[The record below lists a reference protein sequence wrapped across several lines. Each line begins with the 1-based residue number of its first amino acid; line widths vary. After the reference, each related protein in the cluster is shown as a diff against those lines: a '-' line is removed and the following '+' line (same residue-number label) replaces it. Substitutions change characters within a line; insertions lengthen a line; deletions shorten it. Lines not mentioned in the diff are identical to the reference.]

1 MEQLEL
7 ETASCIRGY
16 HQYKDIWQAAV
27 SEELLCE
34 REPRNSHDHYAVAV
48 KRVGI
53 IVGHLPRSLSRI
65 CSLFLRRGGSI
76 LCTVTGGRKYSSDL
90 PQGGLEVPCMLLFK
104 HKKPKELNKM
114 KKLLSRVKA

>member
-27 SEELLCE
+27 GEELLCE
-34 REPRNSHDHYAVAV
+34 REPRNSHDGCCETRRDHCWSSTTE
-48 KRVGI
+48 
-53 IVGHLPRSLSRI
+53 SLKNML
-65 CSLFLRRGGSI
+65 CSI

-90 PQGGLEVPCMLLFK
+90 PQGGLEAPCMLLFK

-114 KKLLSRVKA
+114 Y